1 MSEENVETVRGIY
14 REWERGNFRAGTDL
28 FDHDTVLV
36 LRTPLPEAG
45 TYRGPEEIRG
55 YMLSF
60 LETWDDAAIEGESF
74 IAVGDRVVV
83 GVHQQATGIESSI
96 PVAMRYFQV
105 WSFRG
110 GRILRI
116 ESIRERDQALEAAG
130 LRD

>member
-74 IAVGDRVVV
+74 
-83 GVHQQATGIESSI
+83 
-96 PVAMRYFQV
+96 QV